1 MKLYYRTTDPKTGKQ
16 RWNPVPG
23 MSISFDG
30 DCIDILTEVWI
41 LQERMT
47 TSLGVLYTKASLNE

>member
-23 MSISFDG
+23 MSIEFNGTSLV
-30 DCIDILTEVWI
+30 IQPQVWI